1 MESLKGGAGGG
12 DCQIKINQTGYEK
25 IIIDTDKE

>member
-1 MESLKGGAGGG
+1 MESLKGGAGRGNRK
-12 DCQIKINQTGYEK
+12 IKINQTGYEK